1 MYEDQSPSSDTNV
14 GKIQVCV
21 PVIVAE
27 IILDLVRLALRY
39 SRSYSVTR
47 TTTTM
52 PTASSALY
60 EKTLECVGK
69 EMTAASIWC
78 VECSLYLGLKT

>member
-1 MYEDQSPSSDTNV
+1 MCVIMYKDQSSPSDTNV

-21 PVIVAE
+21 PVFAAE

-39 SRSYSVTR
+39 SRSCSVTR

-60 EKTLECVGK
+60 EE
-69 EMTAASIWC
+69 S
-78 VECSLYLGLKT
+78 